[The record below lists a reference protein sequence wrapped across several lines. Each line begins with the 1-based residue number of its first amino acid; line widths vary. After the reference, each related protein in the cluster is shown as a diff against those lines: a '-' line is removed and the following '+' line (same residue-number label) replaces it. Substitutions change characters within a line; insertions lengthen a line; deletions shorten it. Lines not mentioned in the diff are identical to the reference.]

1 MFHKTVNGKGLRKKA
16 RSPSRWAPGPVLGS
30 RVSPR
35 EHFGAKAQHF
45 GAKAPGSELNAF
57 QKRDDNRAGFRAVPP
72 PGSELNAFRNAVK
85 TERVVGLS
93 LDRLPKSTRRREA
106 ATEVAL

>member
-1 MFHKTVNGKGLRKKA
+1 MIT
-16 RSPSRWAPGPVLGS
+16 APDSV
-30 RVSPR
+30 
-35 EHFGAKAQHF
+35 QC
-45 GAKAPGSELNAF
+45 
-57 QKRDDNRAGFRAVPP
+57 PP